1 MAPKKVLI
9 VDDDE
14 GFVASNR
21 DMLEVL
27 GYEVGTASNGAEAL
41 EQAMALKPDLMILDV
56 MMTYDTEGF
65 DVARKMR
72 SIPELAG
79 MKILLVSGI
88 VSAKNLPKAAQPD
101 EQWLPVERVLEKPID
116 PPKLIGEIEK
126 LIGN

>member
-1 MAPKKVLI
+1 MAPKKVLL

-41 EQAMALKPDLMILDV
+41 EQAMRLKPDLMILDV

-72 SIPELAG
+72 SIPELAN

-101 EQWLPVERVLEKPID
+101 ENWLPVERVLEKPID

-126 LIGN
+126 LIGD

>member
-27 GYEVGTASNGAEAL
+27 GYEVATAANGAEAL
-41 EQAMALKPDLMILDV
+41 EQATTLKPDLMILDV

-88 VSAKNLPKAAQPD
+88 VSAKNLPRAAQPD

-126 LIGN
+126 LIGD